1 MFRAVVLSIVL
12 TLAAGPSAAL
22 LCRMLCDP
30 QAAATDGCHH
40 TTAAAS
46 TSVASQDTCDDRGLS
61 VAGFVREDVRRCGPA
76 PERHC
81 AVSVPRYHLADAT
94 TDDSFREIAWP
105 ESSLEKRPL
114 STNLRI

>member
-12 TLAAGPSAAL
+12 TLAAGPSTAL

-46 TSVASQDTCDDRGLS
+46 TRVASEDRCDDRGLS
-61 VAGFVREDVRRCGPA
+61 VAGFVREDVRPSGSA
-76 PERHC
+76 SKRHY
-81 AVSVPRYHLADAT
+81 AVSVPRYHLALAT
-94 TDDSFREIAWP
+94 TDDSYCETAWP

-114 STNLRI
+114 PTNLRI